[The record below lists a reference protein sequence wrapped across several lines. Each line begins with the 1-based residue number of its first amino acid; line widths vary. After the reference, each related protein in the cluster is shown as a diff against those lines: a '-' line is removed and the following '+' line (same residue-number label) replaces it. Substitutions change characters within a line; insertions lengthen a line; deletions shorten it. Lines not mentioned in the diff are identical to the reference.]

1 MQINVGK
8 YTEDYNRKEQIT
20 WMSDIEHGAVNNSD
34 GNVGL
39 LFGYLKQFWF
49 LNEFFAEGSLCHIR
63 NFAINRRPDRVDYVE
78 FMSARLDQFSIVPC
92 MYGLQFVDADHKTY
106 LTVDMEQI
114 HIIDLDIVEDDTLQT
129 TRVIFDM
136 FDSIRIEMVIVHFE

>member
-39 LFGYLKQFWF
+39 LFG
-49 LNEFFAEGSLCHIR
+49 
-63 NFAINRRPDRVDYVE
+63 
-78 FMSARLDQFSIVPC
+78 
-92 MYGLQFVDADHKTY
+92 
-106 LTVDMEQI
+106 
-114 HIIDLDIVEDDTLQT
+114 
-129 TRVIFDM
+129 
-136 FDSIRIEMVIVHFE
+136 